1 MKTLHYKGSATTSSS
16 PHFASSDEKATHT
29 WFDKGVLLVA
39 VVSCVVAISIANR
52 PRPVEKLGLEYLK
65 NGRFEEASETLKSSI
80 GSHGPSCESYL
91 GLAKACNRTS
101 NYKEGLQ
108 YANQALRHFP
118 TEPSVWAER
127 AVSNLGLR
135 DYHAA
140 LVDAEEA
147 LVYDNNNVRAMNIR
161 NRAQTML
168 GSSTGSSIESDSE
181 IGIEETSKNNGA
193 LEASNGQVH

>member
-1 MKTLHYKGSATTSSS
+1 MKTLHYKGSTSTSSS
-16 PHFASSDEKATHT
+16 PYLASPSQKETHT
-29 WFDKGVLLVA
+29 WFDKGVL
-39 VVSCVVAISIANR
+39 VVAIVSCAVAIGIANR
-52 PRPVEKLGLEYLK
+52 PRPVEKLGLEQLK
-65 NGRFEEASETLKSSI
+65 KGRFEDASATLKTSI
-80 GSHGPSCESYL
+80 GTHGPSCESYL

-108 YANQALRHFP
+108 YADQALRHFP

-135 DYHAA
+135 DYQAA

-168 GSSTGSSIESDSE
+168 ASGGASTVDSDSE
-181 IGIEETSKNNGA
+181 IGIDDKAKGA
-193 LEASNGQVH
+193 GTLEASNGHVH